1 MYLSTPVSP
10 YFCIPLYL
18 YDCIS
23 LSLYP
28 SCISVL
34 SYPRPQYTFIL
45 LASCIL
51 LSLYSCIF
59 VSQYCCNTLD
69 CIPLSFYFVF
79 LYPVECRLCPQN
91 SLGWFL
97 SDWAK
102 AICQLYFYLPCV
114 YALFYVTICLNI
126 LISLCLLIAYK
137 STFLKSFL
145 YVWFN
150 FCLDTLYFYVFFVFL
165 VVFGLFVEFFV
176 FYTCSNLLLVF
187 ITLFLLCLCLWT

>member
-23 LSLYP
+23 LSLHP
-28 SCISVL
+28 SCISL
-34 SYPRPQYTFIL
+34 LPYPRPQYTFIL

-102 AICQLYFYLPCV
+102 VICQLYFYMFVFIYVSNCLSVSSFESMFVKIYNNLPCV
-114 YALFYVTICLNI
+114 YAYLFI
-126 LISLCLLIAYK
+126 LCYYLSEYIDIFMSTNSLQIYFFEVISLCLI
-137 STFLKSFL
+137 
-145 YVWFN
+145 
-150 FCLDTLYFYVFFVFL
+150 
-165 VVFGLFVEFFV
+165 
-176 FYTCSNLLLVF
+176 
-187 ITLFLLCLCLWT
+187 